1 MSDLSADKQRA
12 IARTGGHILIVDDD
26 SWILRLERFILE
38 DDGFSVREAGSGE
51 EALEALEAST
61 PDLVLLD
68 IGLPGMDGFA
78 TCQCIRKCSQ
88 VPIIM
93 VTAEDRDDQ
102 KVRGLQLGADDYVTK
117 PFSTTELVARVKAV
131 LRRCDLTYGDT
142 SALAN
147 ETQGRSWPMAP
158 APGPGSVVH
167 LGGPELPIG
176 ELKDGSVYEGT
187 VRLVV
192 KTSGRVRGMINFVE
206 ELRQSSRFHLLRM
219 IASPDVDGI
228 DISVRLREPVHLEPA
243 LLEMGN
249 VCRVEE
255 VSLRADEPRVYVY
268 LRQDPEGQSET

>member
-1 MSDLSADKQRA
+1 MLDPSANKYRG
-12 IARTGGHILIVDDD
+12 IERTGGHILIVDDD
-26 SWILRLERFILE
+26 SRTLRLERFILE
-38 DDGFSVREAGSGE
+38 DDGFLVREAGSGE
-51 EALEALEAST
+51 AALEALEASV

-78 TCQCIRKCSQ
+78 TCQRIRECSQ

-117 PFSTTELVARVKAV
+117 PFSTTELAARIKAV
-131 LRRCDLTYGDT
+131 LRRYDLTSGDT
-142 SALAN
+142 AAPN
-147 ETQGRSWPMAP
+147 ETQGLSWPMAP
-158 APGPGSVVH
+158 APGPGSVVR
-167 LGGPELPIG
+167 LGGAELPIG
-176 ELKDGSVYEGT
+176 EVKDSSVYEGT

-192 KTSGRVRGMINFVE
+192 KTSGSVKGMIQFAE

-219 IASPDVDGI
+219 LASPDVDGM
-228 DISVRLREPVHLEPA
+228 DILVRLREPVHLEPT

-255 VSLRADEPRVYVY
+255 VSPGADEPRVYVY
-268 LRQDPEGQSET
+268 LREDLVGQSRR